1 MDAWH
6 SQFEYFVETME
17 PGTGKIHYDSP
28 NIHDTRPIQLDQRLD
43 NFIESAQRE
52 ILISSPYFIPDEQ
65 FCEDVRWL
73 TSRGV
78 RVAVIT
84 NSLASNNHPIAHTG
98 YKNWRRAIIEAGA
111 ELYEMRMDAEA
122 LDYYRT
128 APVNPDRLGLHT
140 KAIVVDGYQVY
151 IGSANLDRR
160 SLLLNTEL
168 GIIAE
173 GVGLASRLSNL
184 ILRDMTPENSW
195 RLTLSDRNSLV
206 WTNSDEVVRRQP
218 ATGFK
223 QRSAEVVLDILP
235 LEGFL

>member
-1 MDAWH
+1 
-6 SQFEYFVETME
+6 
-17 PGTGKIHYDSP
+17 
-28 NIHDTRPIQLDQRLD
+28 
-43 NFIESAQRE
+43 
-52 ILISSPYFIPDEQ
+52 
-65 FCEDVRWL
+65 
-73 TSRGV
+73 V

-128 APVNPDRLGLHT
+128 APVTPDRLGLHT

-173 GVGLASRLSNL
+173 GVGLASRLSGL

-195 RLTLSDRNSLV
+195 RLTLSGRNGLG

-235 LEGFL
+235 LKGFL